1 MGRRSTQDNLF
12 RPERAGGVV
21 VLPGGHIFRT
31 SVDDTHDYV
40 RQPARRTGSIV
51 IGGSGGM
58 VRVAVVNPNEVEAFL
73 SHIVVDPEE
82 VEGIDR
88 VAPRPVLRRDVPGP
102 AGLPH
107 APPSPPGAGEK
118 TPTILPKSPPGGIL

>member
-1 MGRRSTQDNLF
+1 M
-12 RPERAGGVV
+12 
-21 VLPGGHIFRT
+21 
-31 SVDDTHDYV
+31 SVDDTHDHV

-51 IGGSGGM
+51 LGGSGGM
-58 VRVAVVNPNEVEAFL
+58 VRMAVVNPNEGEAFL

-82 VEGIDR
+82 FEGIDR

-107 APPSPPGAGEK
+107 APRSTRVANEEA
-118 TPTILPKSPPGGIL
+118 PTILPISPAGVVLEPS